1 MPDLPG
7 NKLTGNRDVKA
18 GSAARGGLAI
28 SRRLALG
35 VVMVCL
41 LAALGVWVFSPQKPA
56 PRQTLGLMSTLPI
69 YWGDI
74 AGMDEMIA
82 GTAPPHWVRSV
93 LEQEYQ
99 LVPLDTLAGSG
110 GIDSRAAIER
120 ILLAQPRA
128 FSGPENVALDN
139 WVRGGG
145 QVLLFADPMLTSHS
159 RFPIGDR
166 RRPQDVVLLSPI
178 LSRWGLELQ
187 FDEAQPE
194 GERVAQ
200 FETFDLP
207 VQLAGTFRKIA
218 TAPGARSH
226 CELKAGG
233 LIADCAIGKGRALI
247 IADAAMLDQDAGGK
261 SHERALSALTTRA
274 FSSDR

>member
-1 MPDLPG
+1 MPDLPRSKLPG
-7 NKLTGNRDVKA
+7 NTDGKTDGAV
-18 GSAARGGLAI
+18 RGGLAV
-28 SRRLALG
+28 SRRLTWG
-35 VVMVCL
+35 IVMAGL
-41 LAALGVWVFSPQKPA
+41 LAALGVWAVSSQKPA
-56 PRQTLGLMSTLPI
+56 PRQMLGLMSTLPI
-69 YWGDI
+69 YWGEI

-82 GTAPPHWVRSV
+82 GTAPPHWVRSA

-99 LVPLDTLAGSG
+99 LVPLDTLAGPG
-110 GIDSRAAIER
+110 GIDSRATIDR
-120 ILLAQPRA
+120 VLLAQPRA

-145 QVLLFADPMLTSHS
+145 HVLLFADPMLTSHS

-178 LSRWGLELQ
+178 LSRWGLELL
-187 FDEAQPE
+187 FEENQPG

-200 FETFDLP
+200 FETIELP
-207 VQLAGTFRKIA
+207 VHLAGTFRKIP
-218 TAPGARSH
+218 TSPGARSD

-233 LIADCAIGKGRALI
+233 LIADCAIGQGRALI

-261 SHERALSALTTRA
+261 PGEKALFALTTRA
-274 FSSDR
+274 FSER

>member
-1 MPDLPG
+1 MPDLPR
-7 NKLTGNRDVKA
+7 NKLTGSTEGNTD
-18 GSAARGGLAI
+18 SAVRGGLAI
-28 SRRLALG
+28 SRRLAWG
-35 VVMVCL
+35 IVMACL
-41 LAALGVWVFSPQKPA
+41 VAALGVWVFSLQKPA
-56 PRQTLGLMSTLPI
+56 PRQMLGLMTTLPI
-69 YWGDI
+69 YWGEV

-82 GTAPPHWVRSV
+82 GTAPPHWVRSA

-110 GIDSRAAIER
+110 GIDSRVTMDR
-120 ILLAQPRA
+120 VLLAQPRA

-145 QVLLFADPMLTSHS
+145 HVLLFADPMLTSHS

-187 FDEAQPE
+187 FDEAQAAS
-194 GERVAQ
+194 ERIAQ
-200 FETFDLP
+200 FETIDLP
-207 VQLAGTFRKIA
+207 VHLAGTFRKIA
-218 TAPGARSH
+218 TAPGARSD
-226 CELKAGG
+226 CEITVGG
-233 LIADCAIGKGRALI
+233 LIADCAIGQGRALI

-261 SHERALSALTTRA
+261 AREKALRTLTARA
-274 FSSDR
+274 FSKR